1 VLFVIHVG
9 FMPLDAGAELVYT
22 VVLSYSTLLSGVRM
36 AWKDPAFQLG
46 MSITKSLEFNP
57 PIHEQVVPLHVRI
70 QLVDTMDSVEELR
83 ALCKDLI
90 VERESKTK
98 RKRKTA

>member
-1 VLFVIHVG
+1 
-9 FMPLDAGAELVYT
+9 
-22 VVLSYSTLLSGVRM
+22 M

-57 PIHEQVVPLHVRI
+57 PELEPVVPLHVRA
-70 QLVDTMDSVEELR
+70 QLVDTTESIEELR
-83 ALCKDLI
+83 ALCKELI
-90 VERESKTK
+90 AERESKPK